1 MSGSGYSEDLRWR
14 AVWLHIL
21 RGLSYKQVG
30 ELLYMSERS
39 VRRYVELFYS
49 TGDVK
54 PCQHKQGPSQLLN
67 ELEQLTVLQS
77 LINKPTIHLEELQN
91 DLYLT
96 CGTWVHLS
104 TICRTVHRLGFTR
117 KRVTNIAIQ
126 RSETQR
132 VQFMAEISMFHP
144 DMLIWIDETGSNRR
158 DTIRTYGYSL
168 QGMRAHSQVLRVS
181 GKRINR
187 NTYYQRY

>member
-1 MSGSGYSEDLRWR
+1 M
-14 AVWLHIL
+14 WLHIL
-21 RGLSYKQVG
+21 HGLSYNKVG

-49 TGDVK
+49 TDVK
-54 PCQHKQGPSQLLN
+54 PCQHKQGPSQLFS

-77 LINKPTIHLEELQN
+77 LINKPTIYLEELQN

-104 TICRTVHRLGFTR
+104 SICRTVHHLGFTH
-117 KRVTNIAIQ
+117 KKVTNIAAQ
-126 RSETQR
+126 CSETQR
-132 VQFMAEISMFHP
+132 VQFRAEISMFHP

-158 DTIRTYGYSL
+158 NTIRTYGYSL
-168 QGMRAHSQVLRVS
+168 QGM
-181 GKRINR
+181 
-187 NTYYQRY
+187 